1 MDTGQAWV
9 SKTAGPW
16 AIRTRRLSPATRV
29 LGALA
34 TLAVGAAHLQ
44 QYFKLYSEVPTIGVL
59 FVLNFLGACAIGL
72 VLLAPV
78 ERLAGRLGS
87 AAVMLAAV
95 AGIGLAATSFV
106 FLLVAEHTSLFG
118 FHEPG
123 YDPAAIAFTRVAEIA
138 TVVLLGAYVAGRLL
152 TRANRRSAT

>member
-1 MDTGQAWV
+1 MDTGQAFAP
-9 SKTAGPW
+9 TAAAPSS
-16 AIRTRRLSPATRV
+16 ARTRWLWPTTRA
-29 LGALA
+29 LGAVA
-34 TLAVGAAHLQ
+34 TIAVGVAHLQ

-59 FVLNFLGACAIGL
+59 FVLNFFGASAIGL

-78 ERLAGRLGS
+78 ERLARRWGA
-87 AAVMLAAV
+87 AAVLLAAV

-138 TVVLLGAYVAGRLL
+138 AVVLLGAYVAGHFR
-152 TRANRRSAT
+152 TRAHRRSAT